1 MSTANSASPSSE
13 TPRDYYS
20 LVIAHWINTIG
31 FATSVIATSKH
42 NLNGLSLMK
51 ATILRVSYAKD
62 ETSAFSRSAPP
73 HRKEVT
79 P

>member
-31 FATSVIATSKH
+31 SATSVIVTSMH

-51 ATILRVSYAKD
+51 TVNLRESCAKD
-62 ETSAFSRSAPP
+62 ETFAFSRSAPSR
-73 HRKEVT
+73 RKEVT
-79 P
+79 S